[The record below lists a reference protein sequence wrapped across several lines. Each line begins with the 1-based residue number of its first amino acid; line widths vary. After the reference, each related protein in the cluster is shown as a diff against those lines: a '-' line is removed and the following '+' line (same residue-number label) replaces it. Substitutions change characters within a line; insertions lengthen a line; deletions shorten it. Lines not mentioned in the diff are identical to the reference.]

1 MPNAPKLS
9 NFDIVI
15 IGQNGR
21 LTYEAVL
28 FAASLRRFAPDFI
41 GELIVAEPQP
51 GPLWNNDPRIQDDDA
66 RELLTSRLGA
76 KILPF
81 ENKHFGQS

>member
-28 FAASLRRFAPDFI
+28 SAASLRRFAPDFI
-41 GELIVAEPQP
+41 GELIVAEP
-51 GPLWNNDPRIQDDDA
+51 
-66 RELLTSRLGA
+66 
-76 KILPF
+76 
-81 ENKHFGQS
+81 